1 MQYIQDRYGTE
12 PEHLWKKYPGYAV
25 FRQPASRKWFAL
37 VAGLPRKR
45 LELEGDGLVDVMDV
59 KCGPILV
66 GSLLAQEGYCPAY
79 HMSKGTWIGV
89 ILDDTV
95 PDEDIYLLVELS
107 YDSVAPRAKKGRLG
121 SESSGG
127 DAF

>member
-12 PEHLWKKYPGYAV
+12 PEHLWKKYPDYAV
-25 FRQPASRKWFAL
+25 FRQPTSRKWFAL

-79 HMSKGTWIGV
+79 HMNKGTWIAV
-89 ILDDTV
+89 ILDGTV
-95 PDEDIYLLVELS
+95 PDEDIYPLLELS
-107 YDSVAPRAKKGRLG
+107 YNSVVPKAKK
-121 SESSGG
+121 SQPEQESSGG

>member
-1 MQYIQDRYGTE
+1 MQYIQDRYGTD
-12 PEHLWKKYPGYAV
+12 PEHLWKKYPNYAV

-66 GSLLAQEGYCPAY
+66 GSLLAQDGYCPAY
-79 HMSKGTWIGV
+79 HMSKGTWIAI
-89 ILDDTV
+89 ILDNTI
-95 PDEDIYLLVELS
+95 PDEDIYPLVELS
-107 YDSVAPRAKKGRLG
+107 YDSVTPKVKKSQARP
-121 SESSGG
+121 ESSGN